1 MEVTLLRVVVV
12 VLLSCTLL
20 LTGTSCGGEATA
32 PTPSD
37 RSVPADF
44 EVVSGDGQAGEVG
57 SALEAPLI
65 VRVVDANGS
74 PVSGVLVTWEITA
87 GAGAI
92 SPASGRTDAQGR
104 ATAAWTLGT
113 VAGEDQIVTASVQGL
128 TPLSFSAVTDPGPVH
143 VVSVLPASVTLPV
156 GESVQL
162 TATLEDRF
170 GNRISDQELT
180 WTTSMPEVAVV
191 SELGLVVATAPG
203 PVEVR
208 ASAGGQ
214 SGAGELDVLAVA
226 APVIA
231 GVSPS
236 PMVAGK
242 MATIL
247 GSDFSPV
254 VEGNVVTI
262 AGVDAA
268 VISATDSELTVM
280 VPVGTAFDCTPT
292 KSVPVSV
299 SVPDQSSVHDH
310 PLSVAALRSLAVGES
325 LVLLEGDEVD
335 CNEIDVTGGSYL
347 LSVSNTST
355 VASAV
360 SAFRLRGSDGSGSAG
375 TVAPMRTPSMN
386 EVAGPSADE
395 RRSATIHNRFLEQA
409 RELFELH
416 RPASADAR
424 EIQPSAAPARAPQL
438 GDRMAIRVPD
448 VDDACNVYTEIT
460 AEVAYSGSRGIV
472 LEDVDAPLA
481 YQMDSYFEA
490 LGTEFDDRMF
500 DILLDNFG
508 DPLAMD
514 DRLDNNERILMVF
527 TPLVNH
533 MGGPNLQGFVAP
545 ADFFPRSTCA
555 ASDVGEL
562 FYARVPT
569 SVGELTG
576 WYEEMLGTV
585 IHEVKHITSNAE
597 RLSGNA
603 SVLEESWLEEGTAQV
618 ASELW
623 ARQIY
628 GYEQFANTTYAS
640 SVACELQ
647 CANSP
652 DVMSGHFGFLY
663 QYYGDV
669 NNLTPLGKA
678 SPDDATYYGSAW
690 HFVRWAA
697 DHFGPNEANFFR
709 TLTQET
715 ELSGVGNLEART
727 GVPFAEM
734 LGLWSLQAFTDD
746 LGVGTR
752 AELTTPSWNTRDIF
766 GGLNVDYPTS
776 FPNASPLVGYTVSY
790 GTFSLDVP
798 AVRGGSTAYV
808 LLQGVQSARQLI
820 QLQSASGGEPPSPL
834 RVSIVRFQ

>member
-1 MEVTLLRVVVV
+1 MLRVVVV
-12 VLLSCTLL
+12 RVLSGALI
-20 LTGTSCGGEATA
+20 LTGALASCGGEATA

-37 RSVPADF
+37 PLVPADL
-44 EVVSGDGQAGEVG
+44 EAVSGDAQAGEVG
-57 SALEAPLI
+57 AALGAPLI
-65 VRVVDANGS
+65 VGVVDTNGS
-74 PVSGVLVTWEITA
+74 PVPGVLVTWEITA
-87 GAGAI
+87 GGGAI
-92 SPASGRTDAQGR
+92 TPASGRTGTQGR
-104 ATAAWTLGT
+104 ATATWTLGT
-113 VAGEDQIVTASVQGL
+113 VTGASQAVTVSVQGL
-128 TPLSFSAVTDPGPVH
+128 TPLSFSAVTEPGPVH
-143 VVSVLPASVTLPV
+143 AVSVLPASVTLPV
-156 GESVQL
+156 GETVQL

-170 GNRISDQELT
+170 GNSISDQGLT
-180 WTTSMPEVAVV
+180 WTTSMPEVATV

-214 SGAGELDVLAVA
+214 SGAGQLDVLAVV

-236 PMVAGK
+236 PIVAGE

-268 VISATDSELTVM
+268 VISVMDSELTVM
-280 VPVGTAFDCTPT
+280 VPVGTAFECAPT
-292 KSVPVSV
+292 QSVPVSV
-299 SVPDQSSVHDH
+299 SVPDQSSIHDH

-325 LVLLEGDEVD
+325 LVLLEEDEVG
-335 CNEIDVTGGSYL
+335 CNEIDATGGSYL
-347 LSVSNTST
+347 LSVTNTST
-355 VASAV
+355 VASAA
-360 SAFRLRGSDGSGSAG
+360 SAFRLRGADGSGAVG
-375 TVAPMRTPSMN
+375 TVAPMGAPTMDESS
-386 EVAGPSADE
+386 GPSADE
-395 RRSATIHNRFLEQA
+395 RRAAAIHNRLLEQA
-409 RELFELH
+409 RELFEVY
-416 RPASADAR
+416 
-424 EIQPSAAPARAPQL
+424 QPVSPGSTDVQPMPAPARAPQL
-438 GDRMAIRVPD
+438 GEQFAIRVPD
-448 VDDACNVYTEIT
+448 VDDACGAYTEIT
-460 AEVAYSGSRGIV
+460 AEVAYAGSRGIV

-490 LGTEFDDRMF
+490 LGAEFDDRMF
-500 DILLDNFG
+500 DILVENFG
-508 DPLAMD
+508 NPLAMD
-514 DRLDNNERILMVF
+514 AQLDNNERILMVF
-527 TPLVNH
+527 TPLVNS
-533 MGGPNLQGFVAP
+533 MGGPSLQGFVAP

-576 WYEEMLGTV
+576 WYEGMLGTV

-597 RLSGNA
+597 RLSGDA

-628 GYEQFANTTYAS
+628 GYDQFDNTTYAS

-652 DVMSGHFGFLY
+652 DVMSGHFDFLY

-678 SPDDATYYGSAW
+678 SPDDATFYGSAW
-690 HFVRWAA
+690 HLVRWAA
-697 DHFGPNEANFFR
+697 DHFGGNEASFFR

-727 GVPFAEM
+727 GVPFTEM
-734 LGLWSLQAFTDD
+734 LGLWSLQAFIDD

-766 GGLNVDYPTS
+766 AGLNADYPAS
-776 FPNASPLVGYTVSY
+776 FPNATPLVGYTVSY
-790 GTFSLDVP
+790 GAFTLDVP
-798 AVRGGSTAYV
+798 AVHGGSAAYV
-808 LLQGVQSARQLI
+808 LLQGTQSARQLI